1 MRPRHYSYT
10 PEAAA
15 TNSISLSQAVVGA
28 AALTQTGTY
37 GANGFPSELAWNIT
51 ITSSA
56 DISGVDITIVY
67 LDAQL
72 NQQTVTVA
80 CPNATT
86 KDAGIYATKIISVT
100 TSASASNILIGHTN
114 VGFAPW
120 KLIPSRGVSSTTG
133 ASIGI
138 DGTANITLQT
148 TFANIA
154 DNAIFAGTFDVFS
167 HSYLAA
173 LTASAF
179 DTVDTREIGVRLK
192 FNSWSS
198 GNVRLDLSVS
208 AKG

>member
-56 DISGVDITIVY
+56 NISGVDITFVY

-80 CPNATT
+80 GPNTTT
-86 KDAGIYATKIISVT
+86 KDAGIYASKIISVT
-100 TSASASNILIGHTN
+100 TSASASNISIGHTN
-114 VGFAPW
+114 VGYAPW
-120 KLIPSRGVSSTTG
+120 KIIPSRGVSSTTG

>member
-56 DISGVDITIVY
+56 NISGVNLTIVY

-72 NQQTVTVA
+72 NEQSIVVA
-80 CPNATT
+80 GPNATT

-120 KLIPSRGVSSTTG
+120 KVIPSRGVSSTTG

-179 DTVDTREIGVRLK
+179 DTIDTREIGVRLK

>member
-56 DISGVDITIVY
+56 NISAVNLTIVY

-72 NQQTVTVA
+72 NQQSIVVA
-80 CPNATT
+80 GPNATT

-120 KLIPSRGVSSTTG
+120 KVIPSRGVSSTTG

-167 HSYLAA
+167 HSYLAN

>member
-1 MRPRHYSYT
+1 M
-10 PEAAA
+10 
-15 TNSISLSQAVVGA
+15 
-28 AALTQTGTY
+28 
-37 GANGFPSELAWNIT
+37 
-51 ITSSA
+51 
-56 DISGVDITIVY
+56 
-67 LDAQL
+67 
-72 NQQTVTVA
+72 NQQSIVVA
-80 CPNATT
+80 GPNATT
-86 KDAGIYATKIISVT
+86 KDAGIYASKIISVT
-100 TSASASNILIGHTN
+100 TSASASNISIGHTN
-114 VGFAPW
+114 AGYAPW
-120 KLIPSRGVSSTTG
+120 KVIPSRGVSSTTG

-179 DTVDTREIGVRLK
+179 DTIDTREIGVRLK

>member
-56 DISGVDITIVY
+56 NISAVNVTIVY

-72 NQQTVTVA
+72 NQQSIVVA
-80 CPNATT
+80 GPNATT
-86 KDAGIYATKIISVT
+86 KDAGIYAAKIISVT

-120 KLIPSRGVSSTTG
+120 KVIPSRGVSSTTG

>member
-56 DISGVDITIVY
+56 DISAVNLTIVY

-72 NQQTVTVA
+72 NQQSIVVA
-80 CPNATT
+80 GPNATT

-120 KLIPSRGVSSTTG
+120 KVIPSRGVSSTTG

>member
-56 DISGVDITIVY
+56 NISGVNLTIVY

-120 KLIPSRGVSSTTG
+120 KVIPSRGVSSTTG

-154 DNAIFAGTFDVFS
+154 DNAMFSGTFDVFS

>member
-37 GANGFPSELAWNIT
+37 GVNGFTSELAWNIT

-56 DISGVDITIVY
+56 DISAVSVTIVY
-67 LDAQL
+67 IDAQL
-72 NQQTVTVA
+72 NQQSVVVA
-80 CPNATT
+80 GPNATT

-100 TSASASNILIGHTN
+100 TSASASNISIGHTN
-114 VGFAPW
+114 VGYAPW
-120 KLIPSRGVSSTTG
+120 KVIPSRGVSSTTG

-179 DTVDTREIGVRLK
+179 DVIDTREIGVRLK

>member
-37 GANGFPSELAWNIT
+37 GANGFTSELAWNIT

-56 DISGVDITIVY
+56 DISGVDITFVY

-80 CPNATT
+80 GPNATT

-120 KLIPSRGVSSTTG
+120 KVIPSRGVSSTTG

>member
-56 DISGVDITIVY
+56 NISAVNLTIVY

-72 NQQTVTVA
+72 NQQSIVVA
-80 CPNATT
+80 GPNATT
-86 KDAGIYATKIISVT
+86 KNAGIYATKIISVT

-167 HSYLAA
+167 HSYLAN

>member
-28 AALTQTGTY
+28 ADLTQTGTY

-56 DISGVDITIVY
+56 DISAVNLTIVY

-72 NQQTVTVA
+72 NQQSIVVA
-80 CPNATT
+80 GPNATT
-86 KDAGIYATKIISVT
+86 KDAGIYASKIISVT
-100 TSASASNILIGHTN
+100 TSASASNISIGHTN
-114 VGFAPW
+114 VGYAPW
-120 KLIPSRGVSSTTG
+120 KVIPSRGVSSTTG

-179 DTVDTREIGVRLK
+179 DTIDTREIGVRLK

>member
-37 GANGFPSELAWNIT
+37 GANGFPSELAWNVT

-56 DISGVDITIVY
+56 DISGVDITFVY

-80 CPNATT
+80 GPNTTT
-86 KDAGIYATKIISVT
+86 KDAGIYASKIISVT
-100 TSASASNILIGHTN
+100 TSASASNISIGHTN
-114 VGFAPW
+114 VGYAPW
-120 KLIPSRGVSSTTG
+120 KVIPSRGVSSTTG

>member
-56 DISGVDITIVY
+56 NISAVNLTIVY

-72 NQQTVTVA
+72 NQQSIVVA
-80 CPNATT
+80 GPNATT

-120 KLIPSRGVSSTTG
+120 KVIPSRGVSSTTG

-198 GNVRLDLSVS
+198 GAVRLDLSVS

>member
-37 GANGFPSELAWNIT
+37 GANGFTSKLAWNIT

-56 DISGVDITIVY
+56 NISGVDITFVY
-67 LDAQL
+67 LDAQQ
-72 NQQTVTVA
+72 NQQTLTVA
-80 CPNATT
+80 GPNTTT
-86 KDAGIYATKIISVT
+86 KDAGIYASKIISVT
-100 TSASASNILIGHTN
+100 TSASASNISIGHTN
-114 VGFAPW
+114 VGYAPL
-120 KLIPSRGVSSTTG
+120 KVIPSRGVSSTTG

-179 DTVDTREIGVRLK
+179 DTIDTREIGVRLK

>member
-56 DISGVDITIVY
+56 NISAVNLTIVY

-72 NQQTVTVA
+72 NQQSVVVA
-80 CPNATT
+80 GPNATT

-120 KLIPSRGVSSTTG
+120 KVIPSRGVSSTTG

-167 HSYLAA
+167 HSFLAA

-198 GNVRLDLSVS
+198 GDVRLDLSVS

>member
-1 MRPRHYSYT
+1 M
-10 PEAAA
+10 
-15 TNSISLSQAVVGA
+15 
-28 AALTQTGTY
+28 
-37 GANGFPSELAWNIT
+37 
-51 ITSSA
+51 
-56 DISGVDITIVY
+56 
-67 LDAQL
+67 
-72 NQQTVTVA
+72 TVA
-80 CPNATT
+80 GPNATT

-100 TSASASNILIGHTN
+100 TSAGASNILIGHTN

-120 KLIPSRGVSSTTG
+120 KVIPSRGVSSTTG

>member
-15 TNSISLSQAVVGA
+15 TNSISLSQAVVGE

-56 DISGVDITIVY
+56 NISAVNLTIVY

-72 NQQTVTVA
+72 NKQSIVVA
-80 CPNATT
+80 GPNATT

-120 KLIPSRGVSSTTG
+120 KVIPSRGVSSTTG

-198 GNVRLDLSVS
+198 GAVRLDLSVS

>member
-51 ITSSA
+51 ITSS
-56 DISGVDITIVY
+56 DNISGVNLTIVY

-72 NQQTVTVA
+72 NQQSIVVA
-80 CPNATT
+80 GPNATT

-120 KLIPSRGVSSTTG
+120 KVIPSRGVSSTTG

-198 GNVRLDLSVS
+198 GAVRLDLSVS

>member
-56 DISGVDITIVY
+56 DISGVDITFVY

-72 NQQTVTVA
+72 NQQSIIVA
-80 CPNATT
+80 GPNATT
-86 KDAGIYATKIISVT
+86 KDAGIYASKIISVT

-120 KLIPSRGVSSTTG
+120 KVIPSRGVSSTTG

>member
-56 DISGVDITIVY
+56 DISGVDITFVY

-80 CPNATT
+80 GPNTTT
-86 KDAGIYATKIISVT
+86 KDAGIYAAKIISVT

-120 KLIPSRGVSSTTG
+120 KVIPSRGVSSTTG

>member
-56 DISGVDITIVY
+56 DISGVDITFVY

-72 NQQTVTVA
+72 NQQSIIVA
-80 CPNATT
+80 GPNATT

-120 KLIPSRGVSSTTG
+120 KVIPSRGVSSTTG

>member
-56 DISGVDITIVY
+56 NISAVNLTIVY

-72 NQQTVTVA
+72 NQQSVVVA
-80 CPNATT
+80 GPNATT
-86 KDAGIYATKIISVT
+86 KDAGIYAAKIISVT

-114 VGFAPW
+114 VGFAHW
-120 KLIPSRGVSSTTG
+120 KLIPSRGVSATTG

-167 HSYLAA
+167 HSYLAN

-179 DTVDTREIGVRLK
+179 DAVDTREIGVRLK

>member
-56 DISGVDITIVY
+56 NISGVDITFVY

-80 CPNATT
+80 GPNTTT
-86 KDAGIYATKIISVT
+86 KDAGIYASKIISVT
-100 TSASASNILIGHTN
+100 TSASASNISIGHTN
-114 VGFAPW
+114 VGYAPW
-120 KLIPSRGVSSTTG
+120 KVIPSRGVSSTTG

>member
-56 DISGVDITIVY
+56 DISGVDITFVY

-80 CPNATT
+80 GPNTTT

-100 TSASASNILIGHTN
+100 TSASASNISIGHTN
-114 VGFAPW
+114 VGYAPW
-120 KLIPSRGVSSTTG
+120 KVIPSRGVSSTTG

-179 DTVDTREIGVRLK
+179 DTIDTREIGVRLK

>member
-56 DISGVDITIVY
+56 NISGVNLTIVY

-72 NQQTVTVA
+72 NQQSVVVA
-80 CPNATT
+80 GPNATT

-120 KLIPSRGVSSTTG
+120 KVIPSRGVSSTTG

>member
-56 DISGVDITIVY
+56 DISGVDITFVY

-80 CPNATT
+80 GPNTTT

-120 KLIPSRGVSSTTG
+120 KVIPSRGVSSTTG

>member
-37 GANGFPSELAWNIT
+37 GANGFTSELAWNIT

-56 DISGVDITIVY
+56 NISGVDITFVY
-67 LDAQL
+67 LDAQQ
-72 NQQTVTVA
+72 NQQTLTVA
-80 CPNATT
+80 GPNTTT
-86 KDAGIYATKIISVT
+86 KDAGIYASKIISVT
-100 TSASASNILIGHTN
+100 TSASASNISIGHTN
-114 VGFAPW
+114 VGYAPW
-120 KLIPSRGVSSTTG
+120 KVIPSRGVSSTTG

-167 HSYLAA
+167 HSYLAN

-198 GNVRLDLSVS
+198 GAVRLDLSVS

>member
-56 DISGVDITIVY
+56 NISAVNLTIVY

-72 NQQTVTVA
+72 NQQSIVVA
-80 CPNATT
+80 GPNATT

-120 KLIPSRGVSSTTG
+120 KVIPSRGVSSTTG

>member
-28 AALTQTGTY
+28 ADLTQTGTY
-37 GANGFPSELAWNIT
+37 GANGFTSELAWNIT

-56 DISGVDITIVY
+56 NISGVDITFVY
-67 LDAQL
+67 LDAQQ
-72 NQQTVTVA
+72 NQQTLTVA
-80 CPNATT
+80 GPNTTT
-86 KDAGIYATKIISVT
+86 KDAGIYASKIISVT
-100 TSASASNILIGHTN
+100 TSASASNISIGHTN
-114 VGFAPW
+114 VGYAPW
-120 KLIPSRGVSSTTG
+120 KVIPSRGVSSTTG

-138 DGTANITLQT
+138 DGTANITLQP

-179 DTVDTREIGVRLK
+179 DTIDTREIGVRLK

>member
-56 DISGVDITIVY
+56 NISAVNLTIVY

-72 NQQTVTVA
+72 NQQSIVVA
-80 CPNATT
+80 GPNATT
-86 KDAGIYATKIISVT
+86 KNAGIYATKIISVT

-120 KLIPSRGVSSTTG
+120 KVIPSRGVSSTTG

-179 DTVDTREIGVRLK
+179 DTIDTREIGVRLK

>member
-37 GANGFPSELAWNIT
+37 GANGFTSELAWNIT

-56 DISGVDITIVY
+56 NISGVDITFVY
-67 LDAQL
+67 LDAQQ
-72 NQQTVTVA
+72 NQQTLTVA
-80 CPNATT
+80 GPNTTT
-86 KDAGIYATKIISVT
+86 KDAGIYASKIISVT
-100 TSASASNILIGHTN
+100 TSASASNISIGHTN
-114 VGFAPW
+114 VGYAPW
-120 KLIPSRGVSSTTG
+120 KVIPSRGVSSTTG

>member
-56 DISGVDITIVY
+56 DISGVDITFVY

-72 NQQTVTVA
+72 NQQSIVVA
-80 CPNATT
+80 GPNATT
-86 KDAGIYATKIISVT
+86 KNAGIYATKIISVT

-120 KLIPSRGVSSTTG
+120 KVIPSRGVSSTTG

-154 DNAIFAGTFDVFS
+154 DNAIFAGTFEGRGYFTVLNYPHPS
-167 HSYLAA
+167 PLPLAG
-173 LTASAF
+173 
-179 DTVDTREIGVRLK
+179 EGV
-192 FNSWSS
+192 
-198 GNVRLDLSVS
+198 LSLSQLV
-208 AKG
+208 

>member
-10 PEAAA
+10 PESAA

-37 GANGFPSELAWNIT
+37 GANGFTSELAWNIT

-56 DISGVDITIVY
+56 NISGVDITFVY
-67 LDAQL
+67 LDAQQ
-72 NQQTVTVA
+72 NQQTLTVA
-80 CPNATT
+80 GPNTTT
-86 KDAGIYATKIISVT
+86 KDAGIYASKIISVT
-100 TSASASNILIGHTN
+100 TSASASNISIGHTN
-114 VGFAPW
+114 VGYAPW
-120 KLIPSRGVSSTTG
+120 KVIPSRGVSSTTG

>member
-15 TNSISLSQAVVGA
+15 TNSISLSQTVVGA

-37 GANGFPSELAWNIT
+37 GVNGFTSGIAWNIT

-56 DISGVDITIVY
+56 DISAVNVTIVY

-72 NQQTVTVA
+72 NQQSVTVS

-120 KLIPSRGVSSTTG
+120 KVIPSRGVSSTTG

>member
-37 GANGFPSELAWNIT
+37 GANGFTSELAWNIT

-56 DISGVDITIVY
+56 DISGVNITFVY
-67 LDAQL
+67 LDAQQ
-72 NQQTVTVA
+72 NQQTLTVA
-80 CPNATT
+80 GPNTTT
-86 KDAGIYATKIISVT
+86 KDAGIYASKIISVT
-100 TSASASNILIGHTN
+100 TSASASNISIGHTN
-114 VGFAPW
+114 VGYAPW
-120 KLIPSRGVSSTTG
+120 KVIPSRGVSSTTG

-179 DTVDTREIGVRLK
+179 DTIDTREIGVRLK

>member
-56 DISGVDITIVY
+56 NISGVNLTIVY

-72 NQQTVTVA
+72 NQQSIVVA
-80 CPNATT
+80 GPNTTT
-86 KDAGIYATKIISVT
+86 KDAGIYASKIISVT
-100 TSASASNILIGHTN
+100 TSASASNISIGHTN
-114 VGFAPW
+114 VGYAPW
-120 KLIPSRGVSSTTG
+120 KVIPSRGVSSTTG
-133 ASIGI
+133 AGIGI

-179 DTVDTREIGVRLK
+179 DTIDTREIGVRLK

>member
-56 DISGVDITIVY
+56 DISGVDITFVY

-72 NQQTVTVA
+72 NQQSVVVA
-80 CPNATT
+80 GPNATT

-120 KLIPSRGVSSTTG
+120 KVIPSRGVSSTTG

-148 TFANIA
+148 TFANIV

-179 DTVDTREIGVRLK
+179 DTIDTREIGVRLK

>member
-56 DISGVDITIVY
+56 NISAVNLTIVY

-80 CPNATT
+80 GPNTTT
-86 KDAGIYATKIISVT
+86 KDAGIYASKIISVT
-100 TSASASNILIGHTN
+100 TSASASNISIGHTN
-114 VGFAPW
+114 VGYAPW
-120 KLIPSRGVSSTTG
+120 KVIPSRGVSSTTG

-179 DTVDTREIGVRLK
+179 DTIDTREIGVRLK

>member
-28 AALTQTGTY
+28 DALTQTGTY

-56 DISGVDITIVY
+56 NISAVNLTIVY

-72 NQQTVTVA
+72 NQQSIVIA
-80 CPNATT
+80 GPNATT

-120 KLIPSRGVSSTTG
+120 KVIPSRGVSSTTG